1 MEKHINK
8 FSSRILSLY
17 SKTILINTLI
27 LSKTS
32 YLINVFSLDAEI
44 VLKTHSK
51 IFKYLRNNKRT
62 EPISR
67 KKSFL
72 KNQTPTHF
80 KSEKRTS
87 SWKNLATCW
96 LAIDNHNYS
105 KKYNFLMD
113 NNRTKI
119 LNGKKSLF
127 YYNDI
132 MNYIENRNINIPK
145 TKPETK
151 IIYQTNNPGRN

>member
-8 FSSRILSLY
+8 FSSRIVSLY

-67 KKSFL
+67 KKLFL
-72 KNQTPTHF
+72 NKTS
-80 KSEKRTS
+80 KS
-87 SWKNLATCW
+87 NL
-96 LAIDNHNYS
+96 IEPEDHNYAIRIKHLLTLKQ
-105 KKYNFLMD
+105 KKESH
-113 NNRTKI
+113 RVKI
-119 LNGKKSLF
+119 WQPVG
-127 YYNDI
+127 
-132 MNYIENRNINIPK
+132 
-145 TKPETK
+145 
-151 IIYQTNNPGRN
+151 